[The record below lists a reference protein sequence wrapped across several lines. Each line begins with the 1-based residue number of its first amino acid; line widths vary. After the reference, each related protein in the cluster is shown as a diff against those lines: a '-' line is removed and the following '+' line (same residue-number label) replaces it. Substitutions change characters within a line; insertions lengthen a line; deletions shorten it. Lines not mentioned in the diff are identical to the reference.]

1 MSITDLLVLSV
12 IILALDAVFLTLA
25 KDIFAR
31 QVMLVQGTAMKV
43 NILSAAVCYILIV
56 VGLYYFVLRHII
68 VPNATSAA
76 ASIQT
81 MRIGDGM
88 KAAFFLGIL
97 VYGVY
102 ETTTLAI
109 LRNWSPMTALLD
121 TTWGGT
127 LFALSAYIFTSIRR
141 WCIKRSGAEPAS
153 ITIAL
158 ISRVSLSPLPDVRG
172 NPRQY

>member
-1 MSITDLLVLSV
+1 MSMTDLLVLSV

-43 NILSAAVCYILIV
+43 NIPSAAVCYVLIV
-56 VGLYYFVLRHII
+56 LGLYYFVLRHII

-76 ASIQT
+76 AAIQT
-81 MRIGDGM
+81 MRIDDGM

-109 LRNWSPMTALLD
+109 LRNWSPMTALID

-127 LFALSAYIFTSIRR
+127 LFALSAYIFYKYKTM
-141 WCIKRSGAEPAS
+141 
-153 ITIAL
+153 
-158 ISRVSLSPLPDVRG
+158 V
-172 NPRQY
+172 Y

>member
-1 MSITDLLVLSV
+1 MCMTDLLVLSV

-43 NILSAAVCYILIV
+43 NIPSAVVCYIIIV
-56 VGLYYFVLRHII
+56 LGLYYFVLRHII
-68 VPNATSAA
+68 VPNASSAA
-76 ASIQT
+76 AAIQT
-81 MRIGDGM
+81 MRIGDGVN
-88 KAAFFLGIL
+88 AAFFLGIL

-109 LRNWSPMTALLD
+109 LRNWSPMTALID

-127 LFALSAYIFTSIRR
+127 LFALSAYIFYKYKTM
-141 WCIKRSGAEPAS
+141 
-153 ITIAL
+153 
-158 ISRVSLSPLPDVRG
+158 V
-172 NPRQY
+172 Y

>member
-1 MSITDLLVLSV
+1 MCMTDLLVLSV

-43 NILSAAVCYILIV
+43 NIPSAAVCYVLIV
-56 VGLYYFVLRHII
+56 LGLYYFVLRHII
-68 VPNATSAA
+68 VPNASSAA
-76 ASIQT
+76 AAIQT
-81 MRIGDGM
+81 MRIGDGV

-109 LRNWSPMTALLD
+109 LRNWSPMTALID

-127 LFALSAYIFTSIRR
+127 LFALSAYIFYKYKTM
-141 WCIKRSGAEPAS
+141 
-153 ITIAL
+153 
-158 ISRVSLSPLPDVRG
+158 V
-172 NPRQY
+172 Y

>member
-1 MSITDLLVLSV
+1 MCITDLLVLSV

-25 KDIFAR
+25 KDLFAR

-43 NILSAAVCYILIV
+43 NLPSAAVCYILIV
-56 VGLYYFVLRHII
+56 LGLYYFVLRHII

-76 ASIQT
+76 ATIQT
-81 MRIGDGM
+81 MRIGDGV

-109 LRNWSPMTALLD
+109 LRNWSPMTALID
-121 TTWGGT
+121 TAWGGT
-127 LFALSAYIFTSIRR
+127 LFALSAYLFYKYKTM
-141 WCIKRSGAEPAS
+141 
-153 ITIAL
+153 
-158 ISRVSLSPLPDVRG
+158 V
-172 NPRQY
+172 Y

>member
-1 MSITDLLVLSV
+1 MCITDLLVLSV
-12 IILALDAVFLTLA
+12 IILALDAGFLTLA
-25 KDIFAR
+25 KDLFAR
-31 QVMLVQGTAMKV
+31 QVMLVQGTAMNV
-43 NILSAAVCYILIV
+43 NIPSAAICYILIV
-56 VGLYYFVLRHII
+56 LGLYYFVLRHII

-76 ASIQT
+76 AAIQT

-109 LRNWSPMTALLD
+109 LRNWSPMTAVID

-127 LFALSAYIFTSIRR
+127 LFALSAYLFYKYKTM
-141 WCIKRSGAEPAS
+141 
-153 ITIAL
+153 
-158 ISRVSLSPLPDVRG
+158 V
-172 NPRQY
+172 Y

>member
-1 MSITDLLVLSV
+1 MCMTDLLVLSV

-43 NILSAAVCYILIV
+43 NIPSAVVCYILIV
-56 VGLYYFVLRHII
+56 LGLYYFVLRHII

-76 ASIQT
+76 AAIQT
-81 MRIGDGM
+81 MRIGDGV

-109 LRNWSPMTALLD
+109 LRNWSPMTALID

-127 LFALSAYIFTSIRR
+127 LFALSAYIFYKYKTM
-141 WCIKRSGAEPAS
+141 
-153 ITIAL
+153 
-158 ISRVSLSPLPDVRG
+158 V
-172 NPRQY
+172 Y

>member
-1 MSITDLLVLSV
+1 MQDLIVLAV
-12 IILALDAVFLTLA
+12 IILALDAIFLYLA

-43 NILSAAVCYILIV
+43 NIPSAAICYLLIV

-76 ASIQT
+76 AAVQT
-81 MRIGDGM
+81 MRLSYGI

-109 LRNWSPMTALLD
+109 LRNWSPVTAIID

-127 LFALSAYIFTSIRR
+127 LFALSAYLFYKYKT
-141 WCIKRSGAEPAS
+141 
-153 ITIAL
+153 L
-158 ISRVSLSPLPDVRG
+158 V
-172 NPRQY
+172 Y

>member
-1 MSITDLLVLSV
+1 MSMTDLLVLSV

-43 NILSAAVCYILIV
+43 NISSAAVCYVLIV

-109 LRNWSPMTALLD
+109 LRNWSPMTALID

-127 LFALSAYIFTSIRR
+127 LFALSAYIFYKYKTM
-141 WCIKRSGAEPAS
+141 
-153 ITIAL
+153 
-158 ISRVSLSPLPDVRG
+158 V
-172 NPRQY
+172 Y

>member
-1 MSITDLLVLSV
+1 MSISDLIAVAV
-12 IILALDAVFLTLA
+12 IILALDAVFLTLT
-25 KDIFAR
+25 KDLFAR

-43 NILSAAVCYILIV
+43 NIPSAAVCYVLIV
-56 VGLYYFVLRHII
+56 LGLYYFVLRHII

-81 MRIGDGM
+81 MRLGDGIR
-88 KAAFFLGIL
+88 AAFFLGVL

-109 LRNWSPMTALLD
+109 LRNWSPMTAVID

-127 LFALSAYIFTSIRR
+127 LFALSAYLFYKYKT
-141 WCIKRSGAEPAS
+141 
-153 ITIAL
+153 L
-158 ISRVSLSPLPDVRG
+158 V
-172 NPRQY
+172 Y

>member
-1 MSITDLLVLSV
+1 MNITDLIVIAVIVLG
-12 IILALDAVFLTLA
+12 LDAVFLTLS
-25 KDIFAR
+25 KDMFAR

-43 NILSAAVCYILIV
+43 NIPSAAICYVLIV

-81 MRIGDGM
+81 MRLNDGIIT
-88 KAAFFLGIL
+88 AFFLGIL

-109 LRNWSPMTALLD
+109 LRNWSPMTSLID

-127 LFALSAYIFTSIRR
+127 LFALSAYLFYKYKSI
-141 WCIKRSGAEPAS
+141 
-153 ITIAL
+153 
-158 ISRVSLSPLPDVRG
+158 V
-172 NPRQY
+172 Y

>member
-1 MSITDLLVLSV
+1 MCYTDLIVLGV
-12 IILALDAVFLTLA
+12 IVLALDAVFLYLS
-25 KDIFAR
+25 KDLFAR

-43 NILSAAVCYILIV
+43 NISSAAVCYFLIV

-81 MRIGDGM
+81 MRLNDGIR
-88 KAAFFLGIL
+88 AAFFLGIL

-109 LRNWSPMTALLD
+109 LRNWSPMTAIID

-127 LFALSAYIFTSIRR
+127 LFALSAYLFYKYKT
-141 WCIKRSGAEPAS
+141 
-153 ITIAL
+153 L
-158 ISRVSLSPLPDVRG
+158 VF
-172 NPRQY
+172 

>member
-1 MSITDLLVLSV
+1 MNISDIIVLAV
-12 IILALDAVFLTLA
+12 IVLALDAVFLTLS
-25 KDIFAR
+25 KEFFAR

-43 NILSAAVCYILIV
+43 NIPSAAVCYVIMVL
-56 VGLYYFVLRHII
+56 GLYYFVLRHII

-76 ASIQT
+76 ASVQT
-81 MRIGDGM
+81 MRLDEGI

-109 LRNWSPMTALLD
+109 LSNWSPVTALVD

-127 LFALSAYIFTSIRR
+127 LFALSAYIFYKYKSM
-141 WCIKRSGAEPAS
+141 
-153 ITIAL
+153 
-158 ISRVSLSPLPDVRG
+158 V
-172 NPRQY
+172 Y

>member
-1 MSITDLLVLSV
+1 MNITDLIVVAV
-12 IILALDAVFLTLA
+12 IILALDAVFLTA
-25 KDIFAR
+25 MKDTFAR

-43 NILSAAVCYILIV
+43 NIPSAAVCYVLIV

-81 MRIGDGM
+81 MRLNDGI

-109 LRNWSPMTALLD
+109 LRNWSPVTALID
-121 TTWGGT
+121 TVWGGT
-127 LFALSAYIFTSIRR
+127 LFALSAYLFY
-141 WCIKRSGAEPAS
+141 KYK
-153 ITIAL
+153 TI
-158 ISRVSLSPLPDVRG
+158 V
-172 NPRQY
+172 Y

>member
-1 MSITDLLVLSV
+1 MNITDLIVIAVIVLG
-12 IILALDAVFLTLA
+12 LDAVFLTLS
-25 KDIFAR
+25 KDMFAR

-43 NILSAAVCYILIV
+43 NIPSAAICYVLIV

-81 MRIGDGM
+81 MRLNDGII
-88 KAAFFLGIL
+88 AAFFLGIL

-109 LRNWSPMTALLD
+109 LRNWSPMTSLID

-127 LFALSAYIFTSIRR
+127 LFALSAYLFYKYKSI
-141 WCIKRSGAEPAS
+141 
-153 ITIAL
+153 
-158 ISRVSLSPLPDVRG
+158 V
-172 NPRQY
+172 Y

>member
-1 MSITDLLVLSV
+1 MCMTDLLVLSV

-25 KDIFAR
+25 KDIFTR

-43 NILSAAVCYILIV
+43 NIPSAAVCYVLIV
-56 VGLYYFVLRHII
+56 LGLYYFVLRHII
-68 VPNATSAA
+68 VPNASSAA
-76 ASIQT
+76 AAIQT
-81 MRIGDGM
+81 MRIGDGV

-109 LRNWSPMTALLD
+109 LRNWSPMTALID

-127 LFALSAYIFTSIRR
+127 LFALSAYIFYKYKTM
-141 WCIKRSGAEPAS
+141 
-153 ITIAL
+153 
-158 ISRVSLSPLPDVRG
+158 V
-172 NPRQY
+172 Y